1 MSFNTTFY
9 AITGFTSDILGDIID
24 QGPYTLERT
33 DSVSDMVNPNYIPN
47 MQNHPDPH

>member
-1 MSFNTTFY
+1 MSFYTTFY
-9 AITGFTSDILGDIID
+9 TTTGFMSDIYSDITD
-24 QGPYTLERT
+24 QGPYTLRRT